1 MAFAILRF
9 KKRKG
14 GSVASCER
22 HNERKKAAY
31 KSNPDIDIEKADLN
45 YHLVDPPKY
54 TYTRELNQ
62 KIKDAGCRKR
72 KDSVI
77 MIETLI
83 TASPEFMNEL
93 PDEEQKEF
101 FERALGFMSERI
113 GKDKIISAIV
123 HMDEKTPHMHLSFCP
138 ITSDG
143 RLSAKDILG
152 NQKKLSEWQTEFHDC
167 MSERW
172 PDLERGRSAI
182 ETHRKHIPTWLFK
195 KGDNLDRQCQ
205 EILNELG
212 DMNFMNVGKKRVELA
227 EKLAALIPEM
237 DRFHSEVH
245 KVSEHIDYL
254 SESLHDANNAYR
266 HARDELY
273 DERQAAGEDKV
284 TIRKLE
290 RQVRAQDKLLRK
302 IPSEIIAE
310 IRRKEQEK
318 SWER

>member
-113 GKDKIISAIV
+113 GKDNIISAIV

-138 ITSDG
+138 ITPDG

-152 NQKKLSEWQTEFHDC
+152 NQKKLSEWQTAFHDC

-182 ETHRKHIPTWLFK
+182 ETKRKHIPTWLFK
-195 KGDNLDRQCQ
+195 MGDKLDRECE
-205 EILNELG
+205 EIIHEIG
-212 DMNFMNVGKKRVELA
+212 EINFMNAGKKRDELT

-237 DRFHSEVH
+237 DRFHSEVY
-245 KVSEHIDYL
+245 KVAEHIDYL

-266 HARDELY
+266 NARDKLY
-273 DERQAAGEDKV
+273 VERQAAGEDKV

-290 RQVRAQDKLLRK
+290 RQVRDQDNLLRK
-302 IPSEIIAE
+302 IPPEIIDA
-310 IRRKEQEK
+310 IKNRVQEHEV
-318 SWER
+318 ER